1 MIVPAFS
8 QGLYGRLRQL
18 AAADW
23 QRYVA
28 HPFVQ
33 QLASGTLAENA
44 FRRYLIQDYLFLI
57 HFARSY
63 ALLVSKL
70 RTLPEMRAAAASMN
84 AILNELPLHVGYC
97 AQWGISEPE
106 MAAQPEAPET
116 LNYTRYVL
124 DIGHSGDALDLLVA
138 LMPCVA
144 GYAEIGLGLLQ
155 HPATRL
161 DDNPYASWI
170 RNYGDEGYLQ
180 GVSAALALLETV
192 WQQRGSEARITELSE
207 IFTTATRLEAQFWQ
221 MGLNAAAETGRDGA
235 GYRGPWPEP
244 ACRRPSAVRQ
254 PVVYGP
260 RRAVGVA
267 ARRQRRRQNQPAAGD
282 GRSGARHLRRSGRQR
297 WATDSGPSG
306 VDGAER
312 SALPLAER

>member
-18 AAADW
+18 AAAGW
-23 QRYVA
+23 QHYVA

-33 QLASGTLAENA
+33 QLAEGTLAKSA
-44 FRRYLIQDYLFLI
+44 FRRYLTQDYLFLI

-84 AILNELPLHVGYC
+84 AILNEVPLHVGYC
-97 AQWGISEPE
+97 AQWGISEAE

-116 LNYTRYVL
+116 INYTRYVL

-144 GYAEIGLGLLQ
+144 GYAEIGLGLLH

-161 DDNPYASWI
+161 EDNPYASWI

-192 WQQRGSEARITELSE
+192 WQQRGSEARLAGLSD

-221 MGLNAAAETGRDGA
+221 MGLNAAAE
-235 GYRGPWPEP
+235 
-244 ACRRPSAVRQ
+244 S
-254 PVVYGP
+254 
-260 RRAVGVA
+260 RA
-267 ARRQRRRQNQPAAGD
+267 
-282 GRSGARHLRRSGRQR
+282 
-297 WATDSGPSG
+297 
-306 VDGAER
+306 
-312 SALPLAER
+312 

>member
-23 QRYVA
+23 QNYVA

-33 QLASGTLAENA
+33 QLAEGTLAKSA
-44 FRRYLIQDYLFLI
+44 FRRYLTQDYLFLI

-84 AILNELPLHVGYC
+84 AILNEVPLHVGYC
-97 AQWGISEPE
+97 AQWGISESE

-116 LNYTRYVL
+116 INYTRYVL

-144 GYAEIGLGLLQ
+144 GYAEIGLGLLH

-161 DDNPYASWI
+161 EDNPYASWI

-192 WQQRGSEARITELSE
+192 WQQRGSEARLAGLSD

-221 MGLNAAAETGRDGA
+221 MGLNAAAE
-235 GYRGPWPEP
+235 
-244 ACRRPSAVRQ
+244 S
-254 PVVYGP
+254 
-260 RRAVGVA
+260 RA
-267 ARRQRRRQNQPAAGD
+267 
-282 GRSGARHLRRSGRQR
+282 
-297 WATDSGPSG
+297 
-306 VDGAER
+306 
-312 SALPLAER
+312 

>member
-33 QLASGTLAENA
+33 QLADGTLAENA
-44 FRRYLIQDYLFLI
+44 FRRYLTQDYLFLI

-70 RTLPEMRAAAASMN
+70 RALPEMRAAAASMN

-97 AQWGISEPE
+97 AQWGLANRRWPPNLKPRNP
-106 MAAQPEAPET
+106 QLYP
-116 LNYTRYVL
+116 LVL

-144 GYAEIGLGLLQ
+144 GYAEIGLACCSIPPPDWTITPTPHGS
-155 HPATRL
+155 ATMAMKAICR
-161 DDNPYASWI
+161 ASAPRW
-170 RNYGDEGYLQ
+170 RCWKRCGS
-180 GVSAALALLETV
+180 SA
-192 WQQRGSEARITELSE
+192 
-207 IFTTATRLEAQFWQ
+207 
-221 MGLNAAAETGRDGA
+221 
-235 GYRGPWPEP
+235 
-244 ACRRPSAVRQ
+244 
-254 PVVYGP
+254 
-260 RRAVGVA
+260 
-267 ARRQRRRQNQPAAGD
+267 
-282 GRSGARHLRRSGRQR
+282 GARSESLS
-297 WATDSGPSG
+297 
-306 VDGAER
+306 
-312 SALPLAER
+312 

>member
-33 QLASGTLAENA
+33 QLADGTLAENA
-44 FRRYLIQDYLFLI
+44 FRRYLTQDYLFLI

-70 RTLPEMRAAAASMN
+70 RALPEMRAAAASMN

-144 GYAEIGLGLLQ
+144 
-155 HPATRL
+155 AT
-161 DDNPYASWI
+161 PKS
-170 RNYGDEGYLQ
+170 
-180 GVSAALALLETV
+180 VSACCSIPPPDWTITPTPH
-192 WQQRGSEARITELSE
+192 GS
-207 IFTTATRLEAQFWQ
+207 ATMAMKAICRASAPRWRCWKRC
-221 MGLNAAAETGRDGA
+221 GSSA
-235 GYRGPWPEP
+235 G
-244 ACRRPSAVRQ
+244 
-254 PVVYGP
+254 
-260 RRAVGVA
+260 
-267 ARRQRRRQNQPAAGD
+267 ARRE
-282 GRSGARHLRRSGRQR
+282 SLS
-297 WATDSGPSG
+297 
-306 VDGAER
+306 
-312 SALPLAER
+312 

>member
-1 MIVPAFS
+1 M
-8 QGLYGRLRQL
+8 
-18 AAADW
+18 
-23 QRYVA
+23 
-28 HPFVQ
+28 
-33 QLASGTLAENA
+33 
-44 FRRYLIQDYLFLI
+44 
-57 HFARSY
+57 
-63 ALLVSKL
+63 
-70 RTLPEMRAAAASMN
+70 
-84 AILNELPLHVGYC
+84 
-97 AQWGISEPE
+97 
-106 MAAQPEAPET
+106 
-116 LNYTRYVL
+116 L

-221 MGLNAAAETGRDGA
+221 MGLNAAAETRACLAPGIEV
-235 GYRGPWPEP
+235 RGLSHVGD
-244 ACRRPSAVRQ
+244 RRLFDNLSF
-254 PVVYGP
+254 YGP

-282 GRSGARHLRRSGRQR
+282 GRSGAALEKWSPAMGNRFRAVWRGWGRKICS
-297 WATDSGPSG
+297 TPG
-306 VDGAER
+306 
-312 SALPLAER
+312 

>member
-1 MIVPAFS
+1 MVFTAVYASWPPLTGSTMWRILSSSSCRGHRGKRISSLPDP
-8 QGLYGRLRQL
+8 GLS
-18 AAADW
+18 
-23 QRYVA
+23 V
-28 HPFVQ
+28 
-33 QLASGTLAENA
+33 S
-44 FRRYLIQDYLFLI
+44 I
-57 HFARSY
+57 HFARSH

-97 AQWGISEPE
+97 AQWGISEQE
-106 MAAQPEAPET
+106 MATQPEAPET
-116 LNYTRYVL
+116 INYTRYVL

-170 RNYGDEGYLQ
+170 RNYGDEGYLH
-180 GVSAALALLETV
+180 GVNAALALLETV

-221 MGLNAAAETGRDGA
+221 MGLNATAET
-235 GYRGPWPEP
+235 
-244 ACRRPSAVRQ
+244 
-254 PVVYGP
+254 
-260 RRAVGVA
+260 RA
-267 ARRQRRRQNQPAAGD
+267 
-282 GRSGARHLRRSGRQR
+282 
-297 WATDSGPSG
+297 
-306 VDGAER
+306 
-312 SALPLAER
+312 

>member
-1 MIVPAFS
+1 
-8 QGLYGRLRQL
+8 
-18 AAADW
+18 ADW

-44 FRRYLIQDYLFLI
+44 FRRYLTQDYLFLI

-124 DIGHSGDALDLLVA
+124 DIG
-138 LMPCVA
+138 
-144 GYAEIGLGLLQ
+144 
-155 HPATRL
+155 
-161 DDNPYASWI
+161 
-170 RNYGDEGYLQ
+170 
-180 GVSAALALLETV
+180 
-192 WQQRGSEARITELSE
+192 
-207 IFTTATRLEAQFWQ
+207 
-221 MGLNAAAETGRDGA
+221 
-235 GYRGPWPEP
+235 
-244 ACRRPSAVRQ
+244 
-254 PVVYGP
+254 
-260 RRAVGVA
+260 
-267 ARRQRRRQNQPAAGD
+267 
-282 GRSGARHLRRSGRQR
+282 
-297 WATDSGPSG
+297 
-306 VDGAER
+306 
-312 SALPLAER
+312 